1 MGSPADRPEDLIR
14 DPSPF
19 HTVERCDWEIQ
30 AAKDFLQHAL
40 QNKDEYPAF
49 ARREAARSVS
59 RWERERELA
68 VAVDALVRQ
77 RDDLLEAAR
86 DLTSEP
92 FGCLNARAFYR
103 LREVVAAVAAADA
116 GPDAP
121 GDET

>member
-14 DPSPF
+14 ARLPKHPEGSLGDVWWSP
-19 HTVERCDWEIQ
+19 VY
-30 AAKDFLQHAL
+30 AAL
-40 QNKDEYPAF
+40 
-49 ARREAARSVS
+49 
-59 RWERERELA
+59 
-68 VAVDALVRQ
+68 DALVRQ
-77 RDDLLEAAR
+77 RDDLLDAAR

-121 GDET
+121 KDKT